1 MHPAYFLIV
10 NFTAPTFE
18 GKEIRLSYQTDGKVA
33 LIDLWASWCGPCR
46 ARSKS
51 MIPVYE
57 KYRKKG
63 FVVIGVACEYK
74 DTEAFTIAMEKDKY
88 PWLNLLEM
96 DNKNGIWNKYNIAG
110 AGGSTFLVN
119 SQGRILAIKPTA
131 DELEKF
137 LKDLLK

>member
-10 NFTAPTFE
+10 NFTAPTIE
-18 GKEIRLSYQTDGKVA
+18 GKEIRLSDQIDGKVA

-57 KYRKKG
+57 KYREKG

-88 PWLNLLEM
+88 PRLMNWR
-96 DNKNGIWNKYNIAG
+96 
-110 AGGSTFLVN
+110 N
-119 SQGRILAIKPTA
+119 S
-131 DELEKF
+131 
-137 LKDLLK
+137 